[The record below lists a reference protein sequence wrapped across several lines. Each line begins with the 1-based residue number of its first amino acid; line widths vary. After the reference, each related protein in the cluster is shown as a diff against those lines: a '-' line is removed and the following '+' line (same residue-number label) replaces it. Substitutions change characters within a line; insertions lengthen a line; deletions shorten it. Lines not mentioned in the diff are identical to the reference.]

1 MTVPLISLP
10 RATSSDGP
18 FVIAVE
24 FSQSDVR
31 STGSHSHARGQLLG
45 ATSGLLSVGIDGQQ
59 SVVPAI
65 HAAWVPPHCM
75 HSIRSY
81 GPFSG
86 WSVYFAEDT
95 CAALP
100 AQPCTIRMSSLLRE
114 ASRRAATWEI
124 ADLDRRQM
132 HIADV
137 IVDEI
142 VAARREPLGLP
153 LPRDVRLLRITDALA
168 SDLSD
173 SRRLEEWASWAG
185 ITPRTLSRR
194 FVAETGFSFAG
205 WRQQARLLRALELLA
220 EGRAVTVVA
229 FELGYDNVS
238 AFIDM
243 FRRSLGT
250 TPGRYFEA
258 DARPSSEGEDSD
270 K

>member
-1 MTVPLISLP
+1 MTAPLISLP
-10 RATSSDGP
+10 QATSSNGP

-24 FSQSDVR
+24 LSQSDAR
-31 STGSHSHARGQLLG
+31 STRAHNHARGQLLG
-45 ATSGLLSVGIDGQQ
+45 ATSGLLSVGVGGQQ
-59 SVVPAI
+59 WVVPAI
-65 HAAWVPPHCM
+65 HAAWVPPHCT

-86 WSVYFAEDT
+86 WSVYVAEDT
-95 CAALP
+95 CAMLP

-114 ASRRAATWEI
+114 AARRAATWETG
-124 ADLDRRQM
+124 DLDARQV

-142 VAARREPLGLP
+142 SVARHEPLGLP
-153 LPRDVRLLRITDALA
+153 LPCDVRLLRITEALV

-173 SRRLEEWASWAG
+173 NRRLEEWARWAG

-220 EGRAVTVVA
+220 EGKAVTVVA
-229 FELGYDNVS
+229 LELGYDNVS

-258 DARPSSEGEDSD
+258 GAQ
-270 K
+270 